1 LIVVPYCIIRLVI
14 IVIIYTARDRQTY
27 LDDEQLDRAEQFKIL
42 KEIFDVNVR
51 DKEIKELSSHFAP
64 IFRDDHP
71 IHLSLIGKT
80 GTGKTVTMLYFLNL
94 LQSLCRKKKLE
105 LGYIHL
111 DLSTPKPCFRV
122 LNDLACYLDA
132 AKRYKKG
139 ISLDELMSKVEEKLK
154 QYRGYFIL
162 FIDEIDHVRRD
173 LDSFLKFL
181 VRRLPQSV
189 SLRLVLVFS
198 SNNLN
203 WQDNIDPRIKSFFKV
218 NEILFDPYNAFDLK
232 KILSIRIKKALNR
245 KMIQKGVVD
254 KIAAVSSRTHG
265 DARKAVE
272 LLSKSAQ
279 IAEKEGI
286 PITLDLV
293 DRAMEEIERDKYV
306 AMVKSGPKQLQA
318 VLYSIISSA
327 SKNTKPLYT
336 GEAYEAYRSFCARIK
351 LRAVTQRAFS
361 DLVSELDMYG
371 FIQARVLSQGRYGRT
386 KQIMVNLPKELIDK
400 LRQVVLMEFDLNVDS
415 KKFDYQV
422 INTSDKY

>member
-1 LIVVPYCIIRLVI
+1 MTVESKIENQIQTLLKHTIILTR
-14 IVIIYTARDRQTY
+14 RY
-27 LDDEQLDRAEQFKIL
+27 LDDEQLNRNEQFQVL
-42 KEIFDVNVR
+42 KEIFDVDVR
-51 DKEIKELSSHFAP
+51 DKEIRELSSHFAP
-64 IFRDDHP
+64 ILRKDHP
-71 IHLSLIGKT
+71 IHLSILGKT

-94 LQSLCRKKKLE
+94 LQSLCRKKKLD
-105 LGYIHL
+105 LRYIHL

-139 ISLDELMSKVEEKLK
+139 ISLDELMTKIEEKLK
-154 QYRGYFIL
+154 LYRGYYVL

-181 VRRLPQSV
+181 VRRLPQAV
-189 SLRLVLVFS
+189 SLKLVLVFS

-203 WQDNIDPRIKSFFKV
+203 WQDNIDPRITSFLKV
-218 NEILFDPYNAFDLK
+218 NEILFEPYHAFDLK

-245 KMIQKGVVD
+245 KLIQKGVVD

-286 PITLDLV
+286 PMSLDLV
-293 DRAMEEIERDKYV
+293 DRAMDEIERDKYV

-318 VLYSIISSA
+318 VLYSIISS
-327 SKNTKPLYT
+327 SSTGTKPLYT
-336 GEAYEAYRSFCARIK
+336 GEAYAAYRSFCHRIK
-351 LRAVTQRAFS
+351 LRALTQRAFS

-371 FIQARVLSQGRYGRT
+371 FIQVRLLSQGRYGRT
-386 KQIMVNLPKELIDK
+386 KEIMVNLPQQLVDK
-400 LRQVVLMEFDLNVDS
+400 LRQVVLMEFDLNNGV
-415 KKFDYQV
+415 KCAGV
-422 INTSDKY
+422 